1 MNGFFELDKQEGG
14 IIKHTHRSIG
24 YISLNKTI
32 MTVNFKGDATEKNH
46 IFISVEVWR

>member
-24 YISLNKTI
+24 YLSLNKTI
-32 MTVNFKGDATEKNH
+32 MTVNFKGDATE
-46 IFISVEVWR
+46 